1 MWMEFDSAY
10 MVFKFKYHSAKKMIL
25 SKTSLADVAAVE

>member
-10 MVFKFKYHSAKKMIL
+10 MVFKFKYHSTKKMIAL
-25 SKTSLADVAAVE
+25 KNITC